1 MSRTGQ
7 KLAEQAVDR
16 DDAAQPPIH
25 DDCRGLNAVAAHARE
40 GVVGGGGRL
49 EREGTARDGRSTRRG
64 RHRQGVA
71 HVRDETVRRRAD
83 EDAQVP
89 GSLGRGLHVA
99 DGGIGGIGGDGSGR
113 GIRLHDVA
121 ASVVLHNYDMH
132 AKNIGLLHYPD
143 GGVVLA
149 PMYDVIPSADLNVD
163 QSFALAVNG
172 RREADEITLAD
183 VAAEGRS
190 WSIRQPERIVAE
202 VAEVVVETARVERLP
217 QYR

>member
-1 MSRTGQ
+1 
-7 KLAEQAVDR
+7 
-16 DDAAQPPIH
+16 
-25 DDCRGLNAVAAHARE
+25 
-40 GVVGGGGRL
+40 
-49 EREGTARDGRSTRRG
+49 
-64 RHRQGVA
+64 
-71 HVRDETVRRRAD
+71 
-83 EDAQVP
+83 
-89 GSLGRGLHVA
+89 
-99 DGGIGGIGGDGSGR
+99 
-113 GIRLHDVA
+113 
-121 ASVVLHNYDMH
+121 MH

>member
-7 KLAEQAVDR
+7 NLAEQAVDR

-99 DGGIGGIGGDGSGR
+99 DGGIGGDGSGR

-190 WSIRQPERIVAE
+190 WGIRQPERIVAE